1 MTSHT
6 VVPKTSTKKSF
17 LVIFD
22 DFSTLSIPRL
32 VCPLV
37 YPHGK
42 FKLEFEIRY
51 TKMDFKYGK
60 GTPLFTSSQSE
71 TFSWY
76 TPLPMIIHIPET
88 IPAQKNTTYN
98 ASETCRGYVWTIMYF
113 LHNDTTQSHLILDIF
128 SSRVHPHNTRI
139 FQNSSQSSDNVD
151 SWSKLPSKCG

>member
-1 MTSHT
+1 MQLYLRLPPKSPFWWFLMIFRHYPYLDWC
-6 VVPKTSTKKSF
+6 VPTE
-17 LVIFD
+17 
-22 DFSTLSIPRL
+22 
-32 VCPLV
+32 
-37 YPHGK
+37 K

-88 IPAQKNTTYN
+88 TPAQKNTTYN

-113 LHNDTTQSHLILDIF
+113 YIMTRHSHTWFLAFFLP
-128 SSRVHPHNTRI
+128 RVHPYNTRN

>member
-1 MTSHT
+1 MQLYLRLP
-6 VVPKTSTKKSF
+6 PKSPFWWF
-17 LVIFD
+17 LMIFRHYPYLD
-22 DFSTLSIPRL
+22 WCVRWCIPTE
-32 VCPLV
+32 
-37 YPHGK
+37 K

-128 SSRVHPHNTRI
+128 SSRVHPYNTRI
-139 FQNSSQSSDNVD
+139 FQNSSQSSDSVD